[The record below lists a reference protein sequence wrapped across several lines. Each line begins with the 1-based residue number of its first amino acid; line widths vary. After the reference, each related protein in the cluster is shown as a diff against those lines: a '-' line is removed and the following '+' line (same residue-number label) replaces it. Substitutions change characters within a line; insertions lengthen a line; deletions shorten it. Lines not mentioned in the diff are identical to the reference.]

1 MNNKQY
7 LNFTKT
13 FLNTLNKNEI
23 MQYKN
28 LYILGTS
35 HIAKESTDKVRKL
48 IESEN
53 PPKIVCLE
61 LDKDRL
67 SSLISGE
74 QRKPK
79 LRYIFKIGFKA
90 FLFATFAQWAQ
101 NKLGKSVGIK
111 PGAEM
116 KMAYELAQ
124 KNKIRIALI
133 DQHIQTTLKRLSK
146 CLNWKEKLR
155 FVYDLITQ
163 PFSKKKIIKF
173 DLRTVPSDK
182 LIEEMMKEIK
192 IHYPNFYRVLVEERN
207 IFMANRLKLLIQKYP
222 EDNILAVVGAGHVTE
237 IVKLLES

>member
-1 MNNKQY
+1 
-7 LNFTKT
+7 
-13 FLNTLNKNEI
+13 

-61 LDKDRL
+61 LDRDRL
-67 SSLISGE
+67 QSLISGE
-74 QRKPK
+74 QRKPRISDI
-79 LRYIFKIGFKA
+79 LKIGFKA

-101 NKLGKSVGIK
+101 NKLGKSVGMK

-116 KMAYELAQ
+116 KTAYELAQ
-124 KNKIRIALI
+124 KHKIRIALI
-133 DQHIQTTLKRLSK
+133 DQHIQITLKRLSK
-146 CLNWKEKLR
+146 SLSWKEKLR

-163 PFSKKKIIKF
+163 PFSKKKMIKF
-173 DLRTVPSDK
+173 DLRTVPSEK
-182 LIEEMMKEIK
+182 LIEEMMKEVK

-207 IFMANRLKLLIQKYP
+207 VYMAIRLKALIQKYP
-222 EDNILAVVGAGHVTE
+222 EDKILAVVGAGHVTE
-237 IVKLLES
+237 IVRLLDS

>member
-1 MNNKQY
+1 
-7 LNFTKT
+7 
-13 FLNTLNKNEI
+13 

-35 HIAKESTDKVRKL
+35 HIAKESTEKVRKL

-79 LRYIFKIGFKA
+79 ISDIFKIGFKA

-111 PGAEM
+111 PGTEM
-116 KMAYELAQ
+116 KIAYDLSQ
-124 KNKIRIALI
+124 KHNIRIALI
-133 DQHIQTTLKRLSK
+133 DQHIQTTVKRLSK
-146 CLNWKEKLR
+146 SLSWKEKFR
-155 FVYDLITQ
+155 FVYDIITQ
-163 PFSKKKIIKF
+163 PFSKKKMLKI
-173 DLRTVPSDK
+173 DLRTVPSEK
-182 LIEEMMKEIK
+182 LIEEMINEVK
-192 IHYPNFYRVLVEERN
+192 IHYPNVYKVLIEERN
-207 IFMANRLKLLIQKYP
+207 VYMANKLKLLLRKFP
-222 EDNILAVVGAGHVTE
+222 EEPILAIVGAGHVND
-237 IVKLLES
+237 IIKLLDS